1 MRSIILAY
9 FGIGLLSAAVAN
21 TARSQT
27 PKAPPGVTQ
36 TAALPTYPDSTSSL
50 ERLIKDILKAQM
62 AGDGAHAQELID
74 TLVLP
79 NWYTESFDEEVA
91 RAGVALYDPAASSL
105 GAQLARYFINAQ
117 QSHPEIQA
125 VRFAETCDDNAS
137 DHTFGLLLSRLRPV
151 PLYEVRFIKDGKFSR
166 LFAFVYVDGG
176 FRFVV
181 LPDPEKVVPHRLRA
195 LTDTSKQ
202 TEVIAGRD
210 VPPVQTIRQGG
221 AITAAHFINREQP
234 EYTEVA
240 RRERIQGTIRLRH
253 HRQGRH
259 NLRFAG
265 NVRKMLAFK
274 IGL

>member
-1 MRSIILAY
+1 
-9 FGIGLLSAAVAN
+9 
-21 TARSQT
+21 
-27 PKAPPGVTQ
+27 
-36 TAALPTYPDSTSSL
+36 
-50 ERLIKDILKAQM
+50 M

-74 TLVLP
+74 TLILP
-79 NWYTESFDEEVA
+79 NYQKWYTESFDEEVA
-91 RAGVALYDPAASSL
+91 RAGLALYDPAASSL

-125 VRFAETCDDNAS
+125 VRFAETCDDNAK

-210 VPPVQTIRQGG
+210 MPPVQTIRQGG
-221 AITAAHFINREQP
+221 AITAAHLIHREQP
-234 EYTEVA
+234 EYPEVA
-240 RRERIQGTIRLRH
+240 RRERIQGTIRLRAII
-253 HRQGRH
+253 GKDGTISG
-259 NLRFAG
+259 LRVMSGKCSLSKSAYDA
-265 NVRKMLAFK
+265 VRKWRYSPTTINGEPVEVDTTIDVIYFLNQ
-274 IGL
+274 